1 MSRPSPAIAATLVQ
15 VSSRSDDLRDVILRF
30 VILIAAIPLVAAQAD
45 TASAQF
51 VGFYRGPIY
60 PYGVGAW
67 NYPYY
72 GRSLSYGRG
81 WGNRMVGT
89 ALSSNEFGMA
99 QMIRASGYANLQDSK
114 ATENTL
120 QARSEDLGNRTTWTS
135 DYYQMRQAHRGHDA
149 SQDRLSMQDVTRIA
163 HDAAPHDLD
172 VNQANPT
179 TGKIAWP
186 VILQDARFIEDRDEV
201 EHLYRSRATRA
212 SSTPK
217 VTWRST
223 NRARRCCTP

>member
-99 QMIRASGYANLQDSK
+99 QNDSCFRLRESARLEGDREYLAGAIRGSWEPYHLDQRLLSNAAS
-114 ATENTL
+114 
-120 QARSEDLGNRTTWTS
+120 
-135 DYYQMRQAHRGHDA
+135 A
-149 SQDRLSMQDVTRIA
+149 SR
-163 HDAAPHDLD
+163 P
-172 VNQANPT
+172 
-179 TGKIAWP
+179 
-186 VILQDARFIEDRDEV
+186 
-201 EHLYRSRATRA
+201 
-212 SSTPK
+212 
-217 VTWRST
+217 
-223 NRARRCCTP
+223 